1 MRSHPVRLNQK
12 GRLRLVTQH
21 LELGRSLKELAAENG
36 ISLRCASRW
45 LARSRSGGP
54 ASLADRRSVRR
65 SQRRTLDPQQLQ
77 QSVDHRHQRCTLRRI
92 AKTLKAPLATVGK
105 VMNAL
110 GLGRL
115 WNLEPRKPVQRYQ
128 WERPGDMIHVDTK
141 QLTRFELV
149 GSGDVESGHG
159 GASPWAMLPASVIRP
174 GW

>member
-77 QSVDHRHQRCTLRRI
+77 QSVDHRHQRCTFRRI
-92 AKTLKAPLATVGK
+92 AKALKAPLATVGR

-110 GLGRL
+110 GLA
-115 WNLEPRKPVQRYQ
+115 
-128 WERPGDMIHVDTK
+128 
-141 QLTRFELV
+141 
-149 GSGDVESGHG
+149 GSGIWSPGSQCSATSGS
-159 GASPWAMLPASVIRP
+159 APAT
-174 GW
+174 